1 MSYERTLQAVE
12 DALRGPT
19 TAIDDSFPA
28 SSPERLRAT
37 ARRVVAA
44 LDKLGVTWP
53 EPDPETQSQ
62 LHPTPPTDTP

>member
-1 MSYERTLQAVE
+1 MSYEQTLQAVQ

-19 TAIDDSFPA
+19 IAVDDSFPA
-28 SSPERLRAT
+28 CGPERLRAA

-44 LDKLGVTWP
+44 LDRLGVAWP
-53 EPDPETQSQ
+53 EPDIETQSQ